1 MNCVEFIWFIRSA
14 KKKTNWNIL
23 HVPLEE
29 SLARKPNYNM
39 FSCGAF
45 IDFKHKP
52 WNEWKAHTN
61 TSPSNWF
68 RLFERTNLLWYCGAL
83 GTRHAA
89 RLNDIQV
96 SLRWMVRHIL
106 RSIQSIPRSSHCE
119 LNTILFFFFFFVFQ
133 LSIIECSITH
143 ACLLHFPVAT
153 NLFGVLRGAA
163 FYTSNS
169 CKIIIDCQ

>member
-89 RLNDIQV
+89 RLNDKQV

-119 LNTILFFFFFFVFQ
+119 LNTILFFFFFCI
-133 LSIIECSITH
+133 SIVDNWMFNHTRMPSSFSRCDQSLWRSTRRSI
-143 ACLLHFPVAT
+143 LYIKLV
-153 NLFGVLRGAA
+153 
-163 FYTSNS
+163 
-169 CKIIIDCQ
+169 